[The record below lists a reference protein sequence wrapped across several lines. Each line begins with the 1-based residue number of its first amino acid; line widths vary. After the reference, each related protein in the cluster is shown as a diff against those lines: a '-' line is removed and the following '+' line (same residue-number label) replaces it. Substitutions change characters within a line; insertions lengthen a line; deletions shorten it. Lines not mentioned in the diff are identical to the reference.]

1 MAANAVFVAPFLL
14 ESTLRFVDAAA
25 SLPGVRLGLVSQ
37 DPEESIPPWLR
48 SRIDGHYRI
57 ADGMDPSQIK
67 TGIEAIGRHFG
78 GVDRILGSLEQ
89 LQVPLGMVRDALGVP
104 GMGAEAAANFRDK
117 ARMKTVLSR
126 HGIPC
131 ARHRLAR
138 SADDAVGFA
147 DEVGYPLVVKPPAG
161 AGTIDTFRVD
171 NADALRR
178 WLEVAPPH
186 PDRPAQVEEFL
197 TGEEFSFDSVY
208 LHGRV
213 VWHNI
218 SRYLPTPLEAVDNP
232 WIQFVVLLPRDID
245 GPAYEGIRK
254 IGPAALDA
262 LGMTNGLAHME
273 WFRRPNGSAAVSEVG
288 ARPPGAL
295 ITPLMSWVHQRDF
308 FSEWAKLM
316 IFDIFDPPE
325 RRYAAAAAFLR
336 GQGQGRIRAVH
347 GLDQAQQEVGDLV
360 VEARLPKEGATPA
373 SSYEGDGY
381 VIVRHPDTEVVERA
395 VRRLIETIRVEV
407 A

>member
-1 MAANAVFVAPFLL
+1 MFVAPFLM
-14 ESTLRFVDAAA
+14 ESTLRFVEAAA
-25 SLPGVRLGLVSQ
+25 SLPDVRMGVVSQ
-37 DPEESIPPWLR
+37 DPEESLPPGLR
-48 SRIDGHYRI
+48 SRLDGHNRI
-57 ADGMDPSQIK
+57 ADGMDPEQIK
-67 TGIEAIGRHFG
+67 TGVEAFARHFG

-89 LQVPLGMVRDALGVP
+89 LQVPLGIVRDALGVP
-104 GMGAEAAANFRDK
+104 GMGAAAAVNFRDK
-117 ARMKTVLSR
+117 SQMKTVLSQ
-126 HGIPC
+126 HGVPC
-131 ARHRLAR
+131 ARHHLAH
-138 SADDAVGFA
+138 SADEALAFANEVGF
-147 DEVGYPLVVKPPAG
+147 PLVVKPPAG
-161 AGTIDTFRVD
+161 AGTIDTFRI
-171 NADALRR
+171 NSADELRR
-178 WLEVAPPH
+178 WLAVAPPS
-186 PDRPAQVEEFL
+186 PERPAQVEEFL

-245 GPAYEGIRK
+245 GPEYEGIRQV
-254 IGPAALDA
+254 GPAALDA

-273 WFRRPNGSAAVSEVG
+273 WFRRPDGSAAVSEVG

-295 ITPLMSWVHQRDF
+295 ITPLMSWAHERNFYRD
-308 FSEWAKLM
+308 WAWLM
-316 IFDIFDPPE
+316 IFDTFDPPE
-325 RRYAAAAAFLR
+325 RRFAAGAAFLR

-347 GLDQAQQEVGDLV
+347 GLNEMQEEVGEII

-381 VIVRHPDTEVVERA
+381 VIVRHPDTAVVEYA
-395 VRRLIETIRVEV
+395 VRRLIDTIRVEV